1 MSVPARRFV
10 VGQLGARM
18 HYAVPRLL
26 HARGLLE
33 RLYTDICAAHG
44 LARLL
49 REVPADRLPA
59 PLRRLAGR
67 VPHGIDADRITC
79 FEATGVFGVLGR
91 MRARTATEHTAA
103 ELRSG
108 ARFSRLV
115 AARGFGAGTD
125 YYGFSGESLEAL
137 AAARERGLS
146 VTVEQIIAPR
156 RILDRLMETEEDRFG
171 DWIKP
176 EPNAA
181 ATAFAEREKAEW
193 AVSDRILCGSQFVRD
208 GVIAEGGD
216 PARCIVVPYGVAA
229 GNGRPR
235 RRRDGP
241 LRVLTAGALGLR
253 KGTPHLLAAA
263 EALRGRAVFRMVGP
277 APGLTPAA
285 LERIR
290 ETVDWPGP
298 VPRAEMAAEFAAADV
313 FLLPSLCEGSA
324 TVVYEALAAGL
335 PVICTPNTGSVVT
348 HGEDGFIVPIR
359 DAEAI
364 AAAIE
369 RLAADPEL
377 LEAMSEAAL
386 RKAAEHDLAA
396 YGRRLAEALGLEAD
410 RRAGSETAET
420 GTETRWPSIRP
431 AEA

>member
-49 REVPADRLPA
+49 RELPAERLPA
-59 PLRRLAGR
+59 ALRRLAGR
-67 VPHGIDADRITC
+67 VPHGIDPERITC
-79 FEATGVFGVLGR
+79 FEATGVFGVLSR
-91 MRARTATEHTAA
+91 MRARTATEHTTA
-103 ELRSG
+103 EMRSG
-108 ARFSRLV
+108 SRFSRLV
-115 AARGFGAGTD
+115 AARGFGEATD

-137 AAARERGLS
+137 EASRARGLR

-156 RILDRLMETEEDRFG
+156 GILDRLMEVEEDRFG
-171 DWIKP
+171 DWTKP
-176 EPNAA
+176 EPNTAA
-181 ATAFAEREKAEW
+181 AAFAMREKAEW
-193 AVSDRILCGSQFVRD
+193 AVSDRILCGSDFVRD

-216 PARCIVVPYGVAA
+216 PARCIVVPYGVAT
-229 GNGRPR
+229 GGGRPR
-235 RRRDGP
+235 RRRGGP

-253 KGTPHLLAAA
+253 KGTPYVLAAA
-263 EALRGRAVFRMVGP
+263 QALRGRAAFRMVGP

-285 LERIR
+285 VERIR
-290 ETVDWPGP
+290 RTVEWPGP
-298 VPRAEMAAEFAAADV
+298 VPRAEMTAEFEAADV

-324 TVVYEALAAGL
+324 TVIYEALAAGL
-335 PVICTPNTGSVVT
+335 PVICTPNAGSVVT

-364 AAAIE
+364 ATAVD
-369 RLAADPEL
+369 RLATDPDL
-377 LEAMSEAAL
+377 LAAMTEAAL
-386 RKAAEHDLAA
+386 RKAARHDLAA
-396 YGRRLAEALGLEAD
+396 YGRRLGAALGLE
-410 RRAGSETAET
+410 GE
-420 GTETRWPSIRP
+420 RP
-431 AEA
+431 KDDAEATESAERRTA